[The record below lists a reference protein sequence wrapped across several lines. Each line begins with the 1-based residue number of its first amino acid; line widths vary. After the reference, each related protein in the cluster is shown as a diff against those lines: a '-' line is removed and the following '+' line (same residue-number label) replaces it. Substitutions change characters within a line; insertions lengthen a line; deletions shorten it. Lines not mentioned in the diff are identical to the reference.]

1 MLIMPYSH
9 DQPDN
14 ARRVRRLGVA
24 KVIQRDRY
32 RADTAASLIRE
43 ILAEPKYRERA
54 AAIGVQVRDEDGL
67 REAGDALEQLALRSG
82 SRKRTLTT
90 K

>member
-1 MLIMPYSH
+1 MLVMPYSH

-24 KVIQRDRY
+24 KVIQRHRY
-32 RADTAASLIRE
+32 RSDTAASVIRE
-43 ILAEPKYRERA
+43 MLAESKYGERA
-54 AAIGVQVRDEDGL
+54 AAIGAQVRAENGL
-67 REAGDALEQLALRSG
+67 QEAGDALEQLALRSG
-82 SRKRTLTT
+82 PRKRILTT